1 MYRIVMVEDSPDEA
15 KVLRT
20 HLERFSR
27 ERGEQFRI
35 SWFTSALEFGEAG
48 LACDLIFM
56 DIDLPGIDGME
67 AATLL
72 RSIDTVTPLI
82 FVTNLAQYA
91 VRGYEVSALDFM
103 VKPVTY
109 YDFALRMEKALRVI
123 KRNANKNVVVS
134 TRDRTCFIPYD
145 DLLYIAVDN
154 HELSYHTVDGGEPP
168 TVRGSLGKVE
178 QELSDGPF
186 VRISNSFLVNMNHIR
201 SFKGDEVRLDNGET
215 LFFSRPNRRDAVA
228 RITAFF
234 GGSL

>member
-186 VRISNSFLVNMNHIR
+186 VRISNSCIVNMGH
-201 SFKGDEVRLDNGET
+201 VRDIQGNELRMSDGRV
-215 LFFSRPNRRDAVA
+215 LYFSRARRRPAME
-228 RITAFF
+228 RIADYL
-234 GGSL
+234 GGSI